1 MGNGE
6 MTTCCLTRSCRL
18 LLALSI
24 IFAFH
29 YVVPTQRSGRW
40 SATGDAAGSPSPRGL
55 FPALQHRQ
63 RAAAKR
69 ARARRVGG
77 QRQQTRAALERAR
90 PGRGMALRRPLLAL
104 ARPGGSPVTGRPR
117 RRPGRAR
124 ARNKRRTG
132 GTVRS
137 QLPRRAEPSL
147 TGAGAARPKV
157 GLLVEAGTPQRGPR
171 PIRRC
176 LLPPVQVAAAGNVGR
191 AGYPVAQL

>member
-6 MTTCCLTRSCRL
+6 LTTCCVTRSCRL

-40 SATGDAAGSPSPRGL
+40 SATGDAAGSPSPKGL
-55 FPALQHRQ
+55 FPGAS
-63 RAAAKR
+63 APP
-69 ARARRVGG
+69 ARGCNARPGPARWRSAP
-77 QRQQTRAALERAR
+77 QPRAALERAR
-90 PGRGMALRRPLLAL
+90 PGRGTAHRRRLLAL
-104 ARPGGSPVTGRPR
+104 ARPGGSPVNGRP
-117 RRPGRAR
+117 R

-157 GLLVEAGTPQRGPR
+157 GLLVEAGAPQGGPR

>member
-1 MGNGE
+1 MQQV
-6 MTTCCLTRSCRL
+6 L
-18 LLALSI
+18 LSLKD
-24 IFAFH
+24 F
-29 YVVPTQRSGRW
+29 
-40 SATGDAAGSPSPRGL
+40 

-63 RAAAKR
+63 QAAAMR

-77 QRQQTRAALERAR
+77 QRQQPRAALERAR
-90 PGRGMALRRPLLAL
+90 PGRGTAHRRRLLAL
-104 ARPGGSPVTGRPR
+104 ARPGGSPVNGRP
-117 RRPGRAR
+117 R

-147 TGAGAARPKV
+147 TGAGAARPQV
-157 GLLVEAGTPQRGPR
+157 GLLVEAGAPQGGPR